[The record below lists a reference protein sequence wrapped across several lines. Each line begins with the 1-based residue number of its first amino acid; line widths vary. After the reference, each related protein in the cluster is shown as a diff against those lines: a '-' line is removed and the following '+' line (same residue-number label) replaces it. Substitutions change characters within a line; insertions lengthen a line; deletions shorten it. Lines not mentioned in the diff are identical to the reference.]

1 MADYYPLIARAVN
14 NLARNTAETR
24 GVIYRRARAA
34 MLAQLRSVTPAL
46 SESDINR
53 EHVALEE
60 AIKKVETESPR
71 RSDTPWRRSLS
82 RPEPPHPP
90 IQEFGDEQAEMS
102 NAEYRT
108 QPGSSVVQPQY
119 IGPPTP
125 VVPHF
130 WMEKIAAE
138 TRWSPSR
145 LRKLSLTI
153 AAFLLP
159 ALAVAG
165 VWKGPGIISSFH
177 STSNF
182 NGATETAA
190 RGALSKIAD
199 RVDSAP
205 VASSSSNDSA
215 MLAQKVML
223 YEQDEAHVA
232 GKSFRGTAAWY
243 ADDVSP
249 TAAQGAKVA
258 IRADIEIPEERIS
271 VRWTLSSNEDKSL
284 SESHTIEIMFKLPP
298 DFAHGGIS
306 KIPGML
312 MKQSELTRGVPLAG
326 LGVKVATN
334 FFLISLSSAEAD
346 VQRNIQLLR
355 EQPWFDIP
363 IVYDD
368 GRRAI
373 IAVEKGASGE
383 RAFSEAFAAWEE

>member
-1 MADYYPLIARAVN
+1 M
-14 NLARNTAETR
+14 
-24 GVIYRRARAA
+24 
-34 MLAQLRSVTPAL
+34 
-46 SESDINR
+46 
-53 EHVALEE
+53 
-60 AIKKVETESPR
+60 
-71 RSDTPWRRSLS
+71 
-82 RPEPPHPP
+82 
-90 IQEFGDEQAEMS
+90 
-102 NAEYRT
+102 
-108 QPGSSVVQPQY
+108 
-119 IGPPTP
+119 
-125 VVPHF
+125 
-130 WMEKIAAE
+130 
-138 TRWSPSR
+138 
-145 LRKLSLTI
+145 
-153 AAFLLP
+153 
-159 ALAVAG
+159 
-165 VWKGPGIISSFH
+165 
-177 STSNF
+177 
-182 NGATETAA
+182 ETAA

-205 VASSSSNDSA
+205 FATFSSNDNAILS
-215 MLAQKVML
+215 QKVML

-232 GKSFRGTAAWY
+232 GKSFRGTAVWY

-355 EQPWFDIP
+355 ERPWFDIP

-373 IAVEKGASGE
+373 IAVEKGTSGE

>member
-1 MADYYPLIARAVN
+1 
-14 NLARNTAETR
+14 
-24 GVIYRRARAA
+24 
-34 MLAQLRSVTPAL
+34 
-46 SESDINR
+46 
-53 EHVALEE
+53 
-60 AIKKVETESPR
+60 
-71 RSDTPWRRSLS
+71 
-82 RPEPPHPP
+82 
-90 IQEFGDEQAEMS
+90 MS

-108 QPGSSVVQPQY
+108 RPGSSVVRPRY

-130 WMEKIAAE
+130 SIEKIAAE
-138 TRWSPSR
+138 TRWPPSR

-153 AAFLLP
+153 AAFLLS

-182 NGATETAA
+182 NGAMETAA

-215 MLAQKVML
+215 MLAEKVML

-232 GKSFRGTAAWY
+232 GKSFRGTAVRY

-249 TAAQGAKVA
+249 TAAQGAEVA

-271 VRWTLSSNEDKSL
+271 VRWTLRSNDDKSL
-284 SESHTIEIMFKLPP
+284 PATHTIEIMFTLPP

-355 EQPWFDIP
+355 ERPWFDIP

-383 RAFSEAFAAWEE
+383 RAFSEAFAAWEERQDDEGIAAGMDGGRRANSKDTRVR